1 MFGSNIAQRSGL
13 FSTPESDGDYGD
25 RIRSCFLRGE
35 RKWTSAAR
43 ISVVRYADDVVFGF
57 QYQDE
62 AKRFLGELG
71 ERMGRFG
78 LALHPEKT
86 RLIEFGRFAAEN
98 RKRRGMGK
106 PDTSDFLGFTHICA
120 KSCPMKRFIVRRKT
134 AAKRLRAKLKEV
146 KDLLRRKL
154 HEPIP
159 QVGAW
164 HGSVVRGHMNYYA
177 VPGNIN
183 SVDAFR
189 TQVATLWLR
198 TLRRRSQR
206 HRLTWSRFCQSFD
219 HFLPRSRILHHY
231 SNDRFYA
238 IHSKKEPS
246 AVVPLAGICAG
257 GAEQPAFL
265 PQT

>member
-1 MFGSNIAQRSGL
+1 M
-13 FSTPESDGDYGD
+13 
-25 RIRSCFLRGE
+25 
-35 RKWTSAAR
+35 
-43 ISVVRYADDVVFGF
+43 
-57 QYQDE
+57 
-62 AKRFLGELG
+62 
-71 ERMGRFG
+71 
-78 LALHPEKT
+78 
-86 RLIEFGRFAAEN
+86 
-98 RKRRGMGK
+98 
-106 PDTSDFLGFTHICA
+106 PDTFDFLGFTHICA
-120 KSCPMKRFIVRRKT
+120 KSCPMKHFIVRRKT

-154 HEPIP
+154 HEPVP

-189 TQVATLWLR
+189 TQVARLWLR

-231 SNDRFYA
+231 PNDRFCA

-257 GAEQPAFL
+257 GSRATGIPTANIDASGPAADMEERVRISASQHFPFNHAEVMLF
-265 PQT
+265 TRKIVSSE